1 MSKNK
6 MLGKDELLDVLL
18 RMRRIADKYTK
29 IGMYGLGV
37 SDSDNARDEER
48 LEKFKQA
55 YQQIKQMIENWP
67 EKDYTKCSMGKIA
80 EEFNVSYSLVH
91 ALERRINEDIQPE
104 VDETILDDWAK
115 EMADILWGKT
125 KYSDRIN
132 FLRKRGKKLLTE
144 AGVKIVGGKE

>member
-1 MSKNK
+1 MNK
-6 MLGKDELLDVLL
+6 DKLGKDELLDVLS

-55 YQQIKQMIENWP
+55 YHQIKQIIENQP
-67 EKDYTKCSMGKIA
+67 DADELITRAGLKIA
-80 EEFNVSYSLVH
+80 KDGTL
-91 ALERRINEDIQPE
+91 QPE
-104 VDETILDDWAK
+104 VDEIILDDWAR
-115 EMADILWGKT
+115 EIADILWGKT

-132 FLRKRGKKLLTE
+132 FLRKRGKKLLAE